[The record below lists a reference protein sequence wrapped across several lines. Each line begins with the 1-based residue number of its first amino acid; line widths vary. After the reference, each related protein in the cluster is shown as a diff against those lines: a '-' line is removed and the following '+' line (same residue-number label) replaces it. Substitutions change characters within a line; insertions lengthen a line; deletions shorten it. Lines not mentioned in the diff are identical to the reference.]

1 MNPIFII
8 MVILNGIFFGVKNVV
23 VSTEKN
29 IKKGKYWQERNYIR
43 NTESSKYDISYS
55 AIF

>member
-1 MNPIFII
+1 